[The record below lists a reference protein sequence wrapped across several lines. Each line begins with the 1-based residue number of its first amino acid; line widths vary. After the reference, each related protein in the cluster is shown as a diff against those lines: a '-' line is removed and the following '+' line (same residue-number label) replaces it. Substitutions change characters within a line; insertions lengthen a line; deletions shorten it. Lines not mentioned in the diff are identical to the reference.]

1 MSAGP
6 HILGGQ
12 ASAALAGEEQQNH
25 QNGDATRRRAS
36 MTTTYP
42 SPSILLPG
50 NKQQRRASTG
60 TAPAQHAGHQSH
72 ERRVSFSGTY
82 RVREYQIGEAERNMK
97 LQAQRD
103 SNQTRKERKQ
113 MRQEQLWRELAGEEG
128 MWMMGIDFGPDLGA
142 DASYAAMSADDIGRL
157 SDQIARASLP
167 AWTRSAAAGEDH
179 VDPAAVVD
187 DPLSAERVVS
197 SLFTSLLDTTASPS
211 SSGGGA
217 GSNGGKP
224 KHMRRSSHDGIS
236 SSAAASTSN
245 INTNTLSPSPRAVNQ
260 RRRSLELWSA
270 ASPRRA
276 SATATAS
283 AANHKPMEGLAQLR
297 LMSSASRRLSASA
310 AAPTTGV
317 AEPPPP
323 SFTVPLNDA
332 DVSKGVRRRS
342 ITTSR
347 RHSLENKEMYVVING
362 KRIQR
367 RSSLAARRRTSLEM
381 EDEPNAADALDDVLM
396 GRQPSSAQTS
406 RRSEQQLVWMDPET
420 RRNVVRADAEGA
432 RAARRRHSIALAP
445 CYGGFHVETTFTN
458 DTGALGPRMTRSFD
472 GSILP
477 SAISAK
483 KEMLSERGRSNGIN
497 SRKSEEDAGS
507 VGTPDTDPSSNELT
521 LDGTRPPDGDDN
533 SAYPTASSSCIA
545 VEASVA
551 IRRGSQTKFED
562 TTSAPHV
569 PPLNITCIRQRR
581 RPSSV
586 APTAKPDPR
595 QRRSS
600 DSDIGRPLA
609 RCTSAGR
616 TADSSFARK
625 PSRESATDTNAAA
638 GWRMSGRNLP
648 RRLSSQGP
656 QQQDK
661 RASHGRG
668 TRNQQQQQQ
677 HQKQLA
683 FVLSGVNSQ
692 SRRQNSIDALKNPFT
707 WHHQEKHEDKTPFAR
722 IA

>member
-6 HILGGQ
+6 HILGGEV
-12 ASAALAGEEQQNH
+12 SAALAGEEQQNH

-36 MTTTYP
+36 MTMTYP
-42 SPSILLPG
+42 SPSILLPSS

-60 TAPAQHAGHQSH
+60 TAPADAHAHNHPH

-82 RVREYQIGEAERNMK
+82 RVREYQIGEAEREMK

-103 SNQTRKERKQ
+103 SNQARKERKQ

-128 MWMMGIDFGPDLGA
+128 MWMTGIDFGPDLGA
-142 DASYAAMSADDIGRL
+142 DASYAAMSADDSGRL

-167 AWTRSAAAGEDH
+167 AWTRSAAAGEDR

-211 SSGGGA
+211 SPGGA
-217 GSNGGKP
+217 AGSNNGGKP
-224 KHMRRSSHDGIS
+224 RHMRQSSHDGIS
-236 SSAAASTSN
+236 SSTVASTSN
-245 INTNTLSPSPRAVNQ
+245 INTNTLPPSPRAVNQ
-260 RRRSLELWSA
+260 RRSSLELWSA
-270 ASPRRA
+270 ASQRRA
-276 SATATAS
+276 SATATTTVS
-283 AANHKPMEGLAQLR
+283 ANHKPMEGLAQLR
-297 LMSSASRRLSASA
+297 LMSAASRRLSASA
-310 AAPTTGV
+310 AAPTTTGV

-332 DVSKGVRRRS
+332 DASGGSRRRS

-347 RHSLENKEMYVVING
+347 RRSLEHKDIVVING

-381 EDEPNAADALDDVLM
+381 EDEPNAADALDDVQM
-396 GRQPSSAQTS
+396 CRQPSSSQTS
-406 RRSEQQLVWMDPET
+406 RRSEQQQLVWMDPET
-420 RRNVVRADAEGA
+420 RRNTVRVDAERA

-458 DTGALGPRMTRSFD
+458 DTGTLGLRRTRSFD

-477 SAISAK
+477 SAIAAK
-483 KEMLSERGRSNGIN
+483 KMLSKPAGRSNFTN
-497 SRKSEEDAGS
+497 NRKSEEDAGS
-507 VGTPDTDPSSNELT
+507 VDTPDTDPSSGEHA
-521 LDGTRPPDGDDN
+521 LDGASLRDGDDN
-533 SAYPTASSSCIA
+533 FACPTTPSCITIGGP
-545 VEASVA
+545 VA
-551 IRRGSQTKFED
+551 FRRGSQNKLKD
-562 TTSAPHV
+562 TASSPHV

-600 DSDIGRPLA
+600 DSDTGRPLT
-609 RCTSAGR
+609 RRTSAGR
-616 TADSSFARK
+616 TAANSLATK
-625 PSRESATDTNAAA
+625 LSRESATDTNAAA
-638 GWRMSGRNLP
+638 GG
-648 RRLSSQGP
+648 
-656 QQQDK
+656 
-661 RASHGRG
+661 
-668 TRNQQQQQQ
+668 Q

-683 FVLSGVNSQ
+683 SVLSGVNSQ
-692 SRRQNSIDALKNPFT
+692 SRRQNSIGALKNPIT
-707 WHHQEKHEDKTPFAR
+707 WHHQEKHEDKIPFAR

>member
-12 ASAALAGEEQQNH
+12 VSAALAGEEQHHH

-36 MTTTYP
+36 MTMTYP
-42 SPSILLPG
+42 SPSILLPSS

-60 TAPAQHAGHQSH
+60 TAPADAHAHNHPH

-82 RVREYQIGEAERNMK
+82 RVREYQIGEAEREMK

-103 SNQTRKERKQ
+103 SNQARKERKQ

-128 MWMMGIDFGPDLGA
+128 MWMTGIDFGPDLGA
-142 DASYAAMSADDIGRL
+142 DASYAAMSADDSGRL

-167 AWTRSAAAGEDH
+167 AWTRSAAAGEDR

-211 SSGGGA
+211 SPGGA
-217 GSNGGKP
+217 AGSNNGGKP
-224 KHMRRSSHDGIS
+224 RHMRQSSHDGIS
-236 SSAAASTSN
+236 SSTVASTSN
-245 INTNTLSPSPRAVNQ
+245 INTNTLPPSPRAVNQ
-260 RRRSLELWSA
+260 RRSSLELWSA
-270 ASPRRA
+270 ASQRRA
-276 SATATAS
+276 SATATTTVS
-283 AANHKPMEGLAQLR
+283 ANHKPMEGLAQLR
-297 LMSSASRRLSASA
+297 LMSAASRRLSASA
-310 AAPTTGV
+310 AAPTTTGV

-332 DVSKGVRRRS
+332 DASGGSRRRS

-347 RHSLENKEMYVVING
+347 RRSLE
-362 KRIQR
+362 Q
-367 RSSLAARRRTSLEM
+367 S
-381 EDEPNAADALDDVLM
+381 
-396 GRQPSSAQTS
+396 QTS
-406 RRSEQQLVWMDPET
+406 RRSEQQQQLVWMDPET
-420 RRNVVRADAEGA
+420 RRNTVRVDAERA

-458 DTGALGPRMTRSFD
+458 DTGTLGLRRTRSFD
-472 GSILP
+472 GSTLP
-477 SAISAK
+477 SAIAAK
-483 KEMLSERGRSNGIN
+483 KMLSKPGRSNFTN
-497 SRKSEEDAGS
+497 NRKSEEDAGS
-507 VGTPDTDPSSNELT
+507 VDTPDTDPSSGEHA
-521 LDGTRPPDGDDN
+521 LDGASLRDGDDN
-533 SAYPTASSSCIA
+533 STCPTAPSCITIGGPVA
-545 VEASVA
+545 V
-551 IRRGSQTKFED
+551 RRGSQNKLKD
-562 TTSAPHV
+562 TASSPHV
-569 PPLNITCIRQRR
+569 PPLNIMCIRQRR
-581 RPSSV
+581 RPRSV

-595 QRRSS
+595 QQRSS

-609 RCTSAGR
+609 RRTSASR
-616 TADSSFARK
+616 IADNSFATK
-625 PSRESATDTNAAA
+625 LSRESATDTNAAV
-638 GWRMSGRNLP
+638 GGPKWRMSGGNLP
-648 RRLSSQGP
+648 RRLSRQGP

-661 RASHGRG
+661 RASHVRG

-683 FVLSGVNSQ
+683 SVLSGVNSQ

>member
-1 MSAGP
+1 M
-6 HILGGQ
+6 
-12 ASAALAGEEQQNH
+12 
-25 QNGDATRRRAS
+25 
-36 MTTTYP
+36 
-42 SPSILLPG
+42 
-50 NKQQRRASTG
+50 
-60 TAPAQHAGHQSH
+60 
-72 ERRVSFSGTY
+72 
-82 RVREYQIGEAERNMK
+82 
-97 LQAQRD
+97 
-103 SNQTRKERKQ
+103 
-113 MRQEQLWRELAGEEG
+113 
-128 MWMMGIDFGPDLGA
+128 
-142 DASYAAMSADDIGRL
+142 
-157 SDQIARASLP
+157 
-167 AWTRSAAAGEDH
+167 
-179 VDPAAVVD
+179 
-187 DPLSAERVVS
+187 
-197 SLFTSLLDTTASPS
+197 
-211 SSGGGA
+211 SGG
-217 GSNGGKP
+217 P
-224 KHMRRSSHDGIS
+224 
-236 SSAAASTSN
+236 
-245 INTNTLSPSPRAVNQ
+245 
-260 RRRSLELWSA
+260 
-270 ASPRRA
+270 
-276 SATATAS
+276 
-283 AANHKPMEGLAQLR
+283 
-297 LMSSASRRLSASA
+297 
-310 AAPTTGV
+310 
-317 AEPPPP
+317 
-323 SFTVPLNDA
+323 
-332 DVSKGVRRRS
+332 
-342 ITTSR
+342 
-347 RHSLENKEMYVVING
+347 
-362 KRIQR
+362 
-367 RSSLAARRRTSLEM
+367 SLEM
-381 EDEPNAADALDDVLM
+381 QDEPNAADALDDVLM